1 MSIRNKTY
9 ASTVLAGNI
18 NIEDNVISS
27 VNNNSNISILPNGV
41 GEVLINAD
49 PISILGVATK
59 QYVDAKIAGLTFKQ
73 PARVS
78 TTVALPTYTQ
88 SGSGVGATLTATT
101 NGSINNSGI
110 DGITSLII
118 NDRILVKS
126 EGSFSDLH
134 NGVYDLTQVGDISN
148 PWVMTRSSDFDE
160 NVEVISGSY
169 VLITSGVINSDISYV
184 ISTADPISVDSIGI
198 EFVRFAPVTG
208 EDNTVSNVGVGG
220 IGLFKQKVDI
230 DLEFKNINVSS
241 TQLSITDDLVNNEVQ
256 IDFDQTQITGTGVID
271 SGSITSNFGN
281 INIGTSTLDAGIITA
296 TQIYID
302 NIRIDANSIIST
314 NTNGNINL
322 TPNGVGEVILKADPI
337 NVLAATTKQYVDA
350 VATGLDVKDS
360 ARVTTTIALPTYTQ
374 SGAGVGATLTATAN
388 GSINITGIDSI
399 TSLIL
404 NDRILVRSIGT
415 TSDTHNGVY
424 DLTQVGDGSNPWVL
438 TRSTDFDETSKV
450 GTGAYVLINDGV
462 VFAGSAWT
470 VTTSGIITIDTT
482 AIIFSQFSTP
492 TPATT
497 ASNIGVGGVGVFK
510 QKLGNNLEFNTINS
524 TTPHVTL
531 ALDPV
536 DNEVELTFDQSQI
549 TGTGILNS
557 GSITSGFGNINT
569 GSSTIT
575 TTGAGVLGSLTV
587 DQIVLDNSSVT
598 FSGTTGTNIIN
609 IPNNILNAYT
619 IVDSSVSYIELV
631 STTASQNI
639 KLLQNTNVTGTL
651 TTTGVVNGRNM
662 VSDGNYIDSLISIGI
677 EGLTALEV
685 NQLENIN
692 SVVISNIQWG
702 FLGALDQSLS
712 TTDNVTFNIITGTTS
727 INTDLLTV
735 NEITLNNSS
744 ITLSGTTGDNLL
756 LIPSNILNSFT
767 ITDSIVDYLTL
778 DSTTG
783 SQSFNILQNTDIT
796 GDLNVSSYIDLDEIA
811 EPSHPGT
818 TVGRLYKKNNNDGI
832 FWKPDVAGLEV
843 DLTTGTQYVRSAIT
857 NISSPYTILAS
868 DEIIGCDSSS
878 GVVTVILPLISSIG
892 GTNNYRKYHIVDE
905 EGVSSIN
912 NIFVSTT
919 GLDTINKNTEDLTI
933 DIDHTSITVYSD
945 GSSNWVIM

>member
-1 MSIRNKTY
+1 
-9 ASTVLAGNI
+9 
-18 NIEDNVISS
+18 
-27 VNNNSNISILPNGV
+27 
-41 GEVLINAD
+41 
-49 PISILGVATK
+49 
-59 QYVDAKIAGLTFKQ
+59 
-73 PARVS
+73 
-78 TTVALPTYTQ
+78 
-88 SGSGVGATLTATT
+88 
-101 NGSINNSGI
+101 
-110 DGITSLII
+110 
-118 NDRILVKS
+118 
-126 EGSFSDLH
+126 
-134 NGVYDLTQVGDISN
+134 
-148 PWVMTRSSDFDE
+148 
-160 NVEVISGSY
+160 
-169 VLITSGVINSDISYV
+169 
-184 ISTADPISVDSIGI
+184 
-198 EFVRFAPVTG
+198 
-208 EDNTVSNVGVGG
+208 
-220 IGLFKQKVDI
+220 
-230 DLEFKNINVSS
+230 
-241 TQLSITDDLVNNEVQ
+241 
-256 IDFDQTQITGTGVID
+256 
-271 SGSITSNFGN
+271 
-281 INIGTSTLDAGIITA
+281 
-296 TQIYID
+296 
-302 NIRIDANSIIST
+302 
-314 NTNGNINL
+314 
-322 TPNGVGEVILKADPI
+322 
-337 NVLAATTKQYVDA
+337 
-350 VATGLDVKDS
+350 
-360 ARVTTTIALPTYTQ
+360 
-374 SGAGVGATLTATAN
+374 
-388 GSINITGIDSI
+388 
-399 TSLIL
+399 
-404 NDRILVRSIGT
+404 
-415 TSDTHNGVY
+415 
-424 DLTQVGDGSNPWVL
+424 
-438 TRSTDFDETSKV
+438 
-450 GTGAYVLINDGV
+450 
-462 VFAGSAWT
+462 
-470 VTTSGIITIDTT
+470 
-482 AIIFSQFSTP
+482 
-492 TPATT
+492 
-497 ASNIGVGGVGVFK
+497 
-510 QKLGNNLEFNTINS
+510 
-524 TTPHVTL
+524 
-531 ALDPV
+531 LDPV